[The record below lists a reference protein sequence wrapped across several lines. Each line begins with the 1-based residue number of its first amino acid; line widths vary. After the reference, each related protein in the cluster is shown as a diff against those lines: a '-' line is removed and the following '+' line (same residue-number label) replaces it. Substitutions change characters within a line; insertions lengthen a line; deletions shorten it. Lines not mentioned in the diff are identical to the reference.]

1 MFCLCPF
8 VHFYANFISISL
20 KERTDIYKLKY
31 STINPTNETKLN
43 GLGCSFL
50 YCFRPFPL
58 PPLPSCYKRAGYH
71 FFLLVF
77 RNSIFPH
84 EMERSLRVK
93 MFDFDPFGRFLFAAG
108 KYTGHSEQDVAR
120 VPTLSR
126 LFAVFVVIFVS
137 PASDVMSIRFPLYS
151 RKMAERGLLT

>member
-1 MFCLCPF
+1 MFCLYPF
-8 VHFYANFISISL
+8 VHFYANFISSSL

-31 STINPTNETKLN
+31 STINPTNGTKLN

-93 MFDFDPFGRFLFAAG
+93 MFDFDPFGRFSFAAG

-126 LFAVFVVIFVS
+126 FALCCLCCHL
-137 PASDVMSIRFPLYS
+137 RFS
-151 RKMAERGLLT
+151 SK